1 MEKEII
7 RLWMIIINEKEKT
20 ITHFASN
27 LSGSKL
33 QTHSIWYHSETIHM
47 LKKNNKKK
55 KTKKKKKLKG
65 LLKLLATR
73 RKVKVNDLSII
84 SNSSSVIAKRHDY
97 HKN

>member
-55 KTKKKKKLKG
+55 KTKKKKTKRALK
-65 LLKLLATR
+65 
-73 RKVKVNDLSII
+73 
-84 SNSSSVIAKRHDY
+84 VIGNKTESESE
-97 HKN
+97 